1 MSESWMKKHARDLLT
16 TMPVDDKGSALLSK
30 GKKKSTIGDQLDSE
44 AFTSR
49 SNPSKPRTDISKDE
63 LSRIKIKNAK
73 IAAERK
79 RLRESNDPAIRKLYA
94 KVKTLKDIGKYG
106 M

>member
-1 MSESWMKKHARDLLT
+1 MSQSWMKKHAKNLLS

-30 GKKKSTIGDQLDSE
+30 GKNKSTIGDQLDSE

-49 SNPSKPRTDISKDE
+49 SNPKKPRTDISEEEQSK
-63 LSRIKIKNAK
+63 IKIKNAK

-79 RLRESNDPAIRKLYA
+79 LLRESNDPAIRKLSA
-94 KVKTLKDIGKYG
+94 KVKTLKDIGKYSK
-106 M
+106 

>member
-1 MSESWMKKHARDLLT
+1 MKKHARNLLS

-30 GKKKSTIGDQLDSE
+30 GESTIGNQLDSE

-49 SNPSKPRTDISKDE
+49 SNQNKPRTDISKE
-63 LSRIKIKNAK
+63 EQSKIKIKNAK

-79 RLRESNDPAIRKLYA
+79 LLRESNDPAIRKLSA
-94 KVKTLKDIGKYG
+94 KVKTLKDIGKYSK
-106 M
+106 